1 VTDRTNASRYLYYF
15 VFINLRKKVDSMTSY
30 SAAFIKLTGIVLLSA
45 ILAACGGGD
54 NELPSTATSVP
65 LPVAPGTGG
74 TGSDPGTGTDPVV
87 GTGVATVNWMPPTEY
102 TDGSTLTNLAGY
114 KIYYGTSL
122 GTFNSVITIN
132 NVGITSF
139 MIDNLPAG
147 KTYYFVVTAFDSNGK
162 ESNYSAVGTKTIPI

>member
-1 VTDRTNASRYLYYF
+1 MNSTH
-15 VFINLRKKVDSMTSY
+15 
-30 SAAFIKLTGIVLLSA
+30 AALIKITGIVLLA
-45 ILAACGGGD
+45 ATLGACGGGGD
-54 NELPSTATSVP
+54 SELPSTATTVP
-65 LPVAPGTGG
+65 LPTAPDT
-74 TGSDPGTGTDPVV
+74 GTGTDPVV

-132 NVGITSF
+132 NAGITSF

-147 KTYYFVVTAFDSNGK
+147 KTYYFVVTAIDSNGK